1 MKLSKILFFIIL
13 IITVALA
20 QDNKFGALVYYELN
34 YVPDDNKEISNQFEY
49 RRIYFSFAKKMS
61 EKLSYKFQTD
71 VGRKNEDGRLE
82 VFIKNA
88 KIDWKTD
95 YGLIVIGLQGMNVFE
110 IQKNTW
116 GYRSID
122 KTAMNKNNW
131 ASSADLGI
139 GYYNNSHNFNYSI
152 LITNGTGFKLPE
164 NDSYKKISTQIYYG
178 NGKLNSQNGVNSG
191 IVFTYEPYHVDGG
204 STETK
209 FVTGLFGGYASG
221 PVRIGAEFDQLID
234 SNISETTKILS
245 GYGNFRINEKAS
257 IFARLDNV
265 DYGST
270 VLNYIIGGI
279 AVSPEK
285 GLKIMPNI
293 RYSKSTNKTVDL
305 EYKLNFEFD
314 IK

>member
-1 MKLSKILFFIIL
+1 MKRYIMIFL
-13 IITVALA
+13 IIVTVTVAFT
-20 QDNKFGALVYYELN
+20 QDTKFSALVYYELN
-34 YVPDDNKEISNQFEY
+34 YVPDDNREISNQFEY
-49 RRIYFSFAKKMS
+49 RRIYFTFDKKMS

-71 VGRKNEDGRLE
+71 VSRTNDDGRLT

-95 YGLIVIGLQGMNVFE
+95 YGMIVIGVQEMNVFA
-110 IQKNTW
+110 IQRNTW

-131 ASSADLGI
+131 ASTADLGI
-139 GYYNNSHNFNYSI
+139 GYYNNFHNFNYSV

-178 NGKLNSQNGVNSG
+178 SGKLNSQNGVNSG
-191 IVFTYEPYHVDGG
+191 LVFTYEPYHVENGY
-204 STETK
+204 TETK

-234 SNISETTKILS
+234 SNISETIKILS
-245 GYGNFRINEKAS
+245 GYGNLEICEKAS
-257 IFARLDNV
+257 IFARLDNIN
-265 DYGST
+265 DRST
-270 VLNYIIGGI
+270 TMNYIIAGI
-279 AVSPEK
+279 AVSPET
-285 GLKIMPNI
+285 GIKIMPNI
-293 RYSKSTNKTVDL
+293 RYTKSTNKTVDL